1 MTNQRCE
8 KSELPIG
15 ECAGTC
21 CRPDL
26 AHVQLTPEVWMRNAE
41 AAPTAARQLADQPTT
56 GDLVQALHDAP
67 AAGTQY
73 EVIDMVRELC
83 EPTKH
88 QQPYYLTLT
97 GRTYH
102 HATISPPL
110 LIQLADA
117 VTPSGSAGAGAARPA
132 TSKPAARLDAIDT
145 AARIEINAA
154 RWLRILRQDDDGD
167 VVDLVRRAATHAAT
181 ELELARDIRRWW
193 TWARIATGW
202 DLPAWQPD
210 NTCPLCGTRGSLR
223 VRLVEQLATCVNDP
237 CRETWDQTTIGLLA
251 DHIRA
256 ENHEDEEAS

>member
-1 MTNQRCE
+1 MSDRCKMTD
-8 KSELPIG
+8 LPLG
-15 ECAGTC
+15 ECAAAC

-26 AHVQLTPEVWMRNAE
+26 ARVHLEPEVWMRNTE
-41 AAPTAARQLADQPTT
+41 AAPAPARELAGHPAT

-67 AAGTQY
+67 SAGAEY
-73 EVIDMVRELC
+73 EVVDMVRELC

-88 QQPYYLTLT
+88 RQPYHLTLT

-110 LIQLADA
+110 LLQLADA
-117 VTPSGSAGAGAARPA
+117 ITPSGSAGAGAARPA
-132 TSKPAARLDAIDT
+132 ASRPAARLDAIDT
-145 AARIEINAA
+145 AARIEIDAA
-154 RWLRILRQDDDGD
+154 RWLRTLDQDDAGD
-167 VVDLVRRAATHAAT
+167 LVDVVRRAGTHAAT
-181 ELELARDIRRWW
+181 EPRLARDIRRWW

-223 VRLVEQLATCVNDP
+223 IRLVEQLATCTNDP
-237 CRETWDQTTIGLLA
+237 CRETWDATTIGLLA